1 MKLGKN
7 NNFVLRLMKKQK
19 FKFLKNLMNSI
30 LSWMS
35 HLQLL
40 IWF

>member
-1 MKLGKN
+1 MRIGKN
-7 NNFVLRLMKKQK
+7 NNFVLKLMKKQSNR
-19 FKFLKNLMNSI
+19 FLKNLMTSI
-30 LSWMS
+30 PSWMS